1 MGGTVAPGLPAT
13 KLSAA
18 DAKVADSVEAILR
31 EQGPLRADEVRMMF
45 PPGEDGTRPRGT
57 RIRRVLRS
65 DDRFEL
71 VGDPGAYDRRPGSK
85 LWRLAA

>member
-1 MGGTVAPGLPAT
+1 MGGRVAPGLPAI

-18 DAKVADSVEAILR
+18 DAKVADAVEEILR
-31 EQGPLRADEVRMMF
+31 ERGPLRADEVRAAF
-45 PPGEDGTRPRGT
+45 PAREDGTRPRGT

-71 VGDPGAYDRRPGSK
+71 VEDPRAHGRQATTN
-85 LWRLAA
+85 LWRLAS